1 MASFIRK
8 YRVQKTVFVVDD
20 DASIRKGLVRLLRSA
35 GYAADAFESAEAFLQ
50 NPPLEGHACVV
61 LDMSMPG
68 LNGLELQEA
77 ITARGWVI
85 PIVFLTGRGTIPAT
99 VRAMKGGA
107 VDFLTKPVD
116 EEDLL
121 AAVERALDRARAE
134 QREQNEIHA
143 LRKRFDSLTARE
155 KEVMAL
161 VAAGQLN
168 KQVAGKLGAAEKTI
182 KVHRGR
188 VMEKMQVASFADL
201 VRAAVRLGLP

>member
-1 MASFIRK
+1 M
-8 YRVQKTVFVVDD
+8 FVVDD
-20 DASIRKGLVRLLRSA
+20 DGAIRTGLVRLLRSA
-35 GYAADAFESAEAFLQ
+35 GYAAQAYESAEAFLQ
-50 NPPLEGHACVV
+50 DPPLEGNACVV
-61 LDMSMPG
+61 LDMTMPG
-68 LNGLELQEA
+68 LNGLDLQDA

-116 EEDLL
+116 QEDLL

-134 QREQNEIHA
+134 QQGQDEIHE

-168 KQVAGKLGAAEKTI
+168 KQVADNLGAAEKTI

-188 VMEKMQVASFADL
+188 VMEKMQVASLADL
-201 VRAAVRLGLP
+201 VRAAERLKLN